1 MMLSCDIEGGDV
13 GGGVEIDG
21 LDNETMGV
29 VRLNG
34 LMQNSGPSTAPP
46 PNGATDAG
54 LIIRQTGAVSNIS
67 ITARNLRGILLSTS
81 TIHTFG
87 KAPSGWRTAHGCIR
101 TCAVVDVSVST
112 RTYFHCRS

>member
-34 LMQNSGPSTAPP
+34 LMQNSGPVPHHP
-46 PNGATDAG
+46 
-54 LIIRQTGAVSNIS
+54 QTEQQMPVSLYDKQVPFPI
-67 ITARNLRGILLSTS
+67 
-81 TIHTFG
+81 F
-87 KAPSGWRTAHGCIR
+87 P
-101 TCAVVDVSVST
+101 
-112 RTYFHCRS
+112 